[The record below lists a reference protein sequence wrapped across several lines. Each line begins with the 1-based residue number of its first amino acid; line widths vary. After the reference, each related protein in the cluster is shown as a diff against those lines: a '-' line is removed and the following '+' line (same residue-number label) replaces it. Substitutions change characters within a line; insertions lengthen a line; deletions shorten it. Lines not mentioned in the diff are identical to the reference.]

1 MIKIFAVDDDLHL
14 LETIIIQIEQE
25 GGYDIEGASS
35 LKEAKAKLADVDPDL
50 VILDVTLGDGDGRDF
65 LARHRLAK
73 NKTPVIVLTARSQV
87 SDRITLLDLGA
98 DDYVTKPF
106 DFAELEARCRAV
118 LRRQG
123 GAAQNRLE
131 FAGVILD
138 PQEATLIANDN
149 IQNLRNRE
157 LRLVEIFFAAPAQ
170 IFSKNHLIDR
180 LFSLSEDV
188 SENAIEVYVGR
199 LRKKLA
205 GTRAEIET
213 VRSLGYRLVARP

>member
-1 MIKIFAVDDDLHL
+1 
-14 LETIIIQIEQE
+14 
-25 GGYDIEGASS
+25 
-35 LKEAKAKLADVDPDL
+35 
-50 VILDVTLGDGDGRDF
+50 
-65 LARHRLAK
+65 
-73 NKTPVIVLTARSQV
+73 
-87 SDRITLLDLGA
+87 
-98 DDYVTKPF
+98 
-106 DFAELEARCRAV
+106 

-138 PQEATLIANDN
+138 PQAATLTANDTR
-149 IQNLRNRE
+149 QNLRNRE

-170 IFSKNHLIDR
+170 IFSKNHLMDR

-205 GTRAEIET
+205 GTGAEIET